1 MDDYLTTNYALAC
14 NGILLPNSAQIK
26 KLRLERTDILVLVH
40 GVTSVRLNENSSGS
54 VVFPPVRFRQNPRLS
69 LSSTDSRYSSIM
81 NDNLFQEVEDL
92 RQELDNLRKECCG
105 SIHDSSKSNESEAV
119 SGSVRK
125 EISVLRQKMVSSEN
139 STQGVISEF
148 RNNVAQFDAEMKR
161 VKTDLENLTKSFTS
175 KATSFNQSSFN
186 ELRLNTL
193 QTYVTELQN
202 AVGATSG
209 SATNSLASQLTGLS
223 TRVQSIQRDCGNMR
237 VAIED
242 LEDRLDELPEGG
254 VVKESVPEA
263 KRESASESLLGLYDT
278 ITENQQIMEDKIKAR
293 DEEFDKRLK
302 PLEESVESLAGQVDA
317 FKTADSLTKGKIVQ
331 MDARVKSVEE
341 AVKSVEEEKE
351 ELSRVVKTSQFA
363 VNDVKKNV
371 NELRASLEETKR
383 SVNGLRGSVEETK
396 KGASDDALAEGVAAL
411 KVSVEENKRA
421 IAESKS
427 SGEELKKS
435 VSEMQMTVSR
445 CEKNMG
451 ELRVIV
457 EENEKSVDTLILAQN
472 DVKKSVNEVKRD
484 VEESKRSVAECKK
497 GAADS
502 KKSVGDLRSI
512 VEESAR
518 IMSELSLSHDE
529 TKKSVEELKKSVEEK
544 DGKGVEESVG
554 ELKKEVGELKVSVD
568 EMNSSLITTK
578 EEVSSLQDTS
588 SLLQDTTS
596 ASSSQLNLLSKQCD
610 DLNKK
615 SSSLETSILRLM
627 TNNSNDESVSKSV
640 VMEMNDRMSGL
651 KTEIDETKKDMNE
664 LKLELDKN
672 KKDVS
677 ELKRGAEDA
686 KKSGDETKKSLNELK
701 NGLAESRKS
710 VEDSK
715 KSVNELKVVIVEC
728 KKSVA
733 ESQKDVAALKSGFE
747 ESQKDVTA
755 LKNNMTENG
764 KRLNALQSDVE
775 REGATTQSLAEANAA
790 ASQSIASLSDSL
802 QQCHSML
809 ADTTNSIQQLKDIV
823 TSTTTPARDAE
834 YDDTLLNSKLT
845 EVKLKVAILESRL
858 QSLRP
863 SLQAIPALQADVH
876 TLQSS
881 FDTMHK
887 DVEDVLIKQG
897 TISSQMSTL
906 SEDWDSRQ
914 QTVLKEFTLV
924 KTQFDDMVS
933 GSGGSRGK
941 GLFRASKNN
950 DDVAASLEVLREDEK
965 GLKERVV
972 LNSEVC
978 SDRFV
983 RLSQQIENLKV
994 MVTQLQRDV
1003 EARGEN
1009 QDMKVN
1015 GIISDL
1021 REEMEQM
1028 RVVGLEG
1035 SIGKVSCI
1043 KKKENEEEVYYACLL
1058 HTEPSCHYRTTGTR
1072 AVTIV

>member
-1 MDDYLTTNYALAC
+1 
-14 NGILLPNSAQIK
+14 
-26 KLRLERTDILVLVH
+26 
-40 GVTSVRLNENSSGS
+40 
-54 VVFPPVRFRQNPRLS
+54 
-69 LSSTDSRYSSIM
+69 
-81 NDNLFQEVEDL
+81 
-92 RQELDNLRKECCG
+92 
-105 SIHDSSKSNESEAV
+105 
-119 SGSVRK
+119 
-125 EISVLRQKMVSSEN
+125 
-139 STQGVISEF
+139 
-148 RNNVAQFDAEMKR
+148 
-161 VKTDLENLTKSFTS
+161 
-175 KATSFNQSSFN
+175 
-186 ELRLNTL
+186 
-193 QTYVTELQN
+193 
-202 AVGATSG
+202 
-209 SATNSLASQLTGLS
+209 
-223 TRVQSIQRDCGNMR
+223 
-237 VAIED
+237 
-242 LEDRLDELPEGG
+242 
-254 VVKESVPEA
+254 
-263 KRESASESLLGLYDT
+263 
-278 ITENQQIMEDKIKAR
+278 
-293 DEEFDKRLK
+293 
-302 PLEESVESLAGQVDA
+302 
-317 FKTADSLTKGKIVQ
+317 
-331 MDARVKSVEE
+331 
-341 AVKSVEEEKE
+341 
-351 ELSRVVKTSQFA
+351 
-363 VNDVKKNV
+363 
-371 NELRASLEETKR
+371 
-383 SVNGLRGSVEETK
+383 
-396 KGASDDALAEGVAAL
+396 
-411 KVSVEENKRA
+411 
-421 IAESKS
+421 
-427 SGEELKKS
+427 
-435 VSEMQMTVSR
+435 
-445 CEKNMG
+445 
-451 ELRVIV
+451 
-457 EENEKSVDTLILAQN
+457 
-472 DVKKSVNEVKRD
+472 
-484 VEESKRSVAECKK
+484 
-497 GAADS
+497 
-502 KKSVGDLRSI
+502 
-512 VEESAR
+512 
-518 IMSELSLSHDE
+518 
-529 TKKSVEELKKSVEEK
+529 
-544 DGKGVEESVG
+544 
-554 ELKKEVGELKVSVD
+554 
-568 EMNSSLITTK
+568 
-578 EEVSSLQDTS
+578 
-588 SLLQDTTS
+588 
-596 ASSSQLNLLSKQCD
+596 
-610 DLNKK
+610 
-615 SSSLETSILRLM
+615 
-627 TNNSNDESVSKSV
+627 
-640 VMEMNDRMSGL
+640 MEMNDRMSGW
-651 KTEIDETKKDMNE
+651 KNEIDETKKDVNE

-677 ELKRGAEDA
+677 ELKRGAEDS

-747 ESQKDVTA
+747 EAQKDMTA

-764 KRLNALQSDVE
+764 KRLNSLQSDVE
-775 REGATTQSLAEANAA
+775 RDAATTQSLAEANAA

-1021 REEMEQM
+1021 REELEQM

-1058 HTEPSCHYRTTGTR
+1058 HTEPICHYRTIGTR